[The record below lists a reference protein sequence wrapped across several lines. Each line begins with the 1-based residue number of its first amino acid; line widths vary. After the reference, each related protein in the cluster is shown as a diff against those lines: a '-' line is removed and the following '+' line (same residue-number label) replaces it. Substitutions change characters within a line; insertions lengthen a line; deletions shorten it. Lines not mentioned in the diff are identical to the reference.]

1 MCTRVAPQLLAGNET
16 NEADALDIQRPDVQ
30 ATEEQQVPPEQE
42 TEEHSGYRLGLEV
55 TDDLEVDCGEAEH
68 PTGLFPGHL
77 DIFDAGLEDEQDHAE
92 YNTPT
97 SVLDNEDRTTTIEDT
112 PSLAQSAS
120 IRPNSGRL
128 SSSAATEVR
137 EMFSDNTK
145 LQAAACRRYNGM
157 PTRDWWWETQEK
169 ISQDRRGGGATI
181 VPLIVASDKT
191 MLTLQSGDL
200 AAHAV
205 FLSIGNLRASARH
218 SNERPGSILLGLIP
232 IVKEGDAITRGRIF
246 HHCLATIFELVK
258 QMCLQAGTEILCSD
272 GWTRRYVPIIAVFT
286 TDYEEQVK
294 LTGILGNRHCTMCKI
309 HPGLREDLE
318 LTAEWRSKTDTRE
331 RIQRQRKG
339 ATGTSSGST
348 AQLSQTFDVVDDG
361 IESEEEEAGLGSGD
375 ESELDPDER
384 IHDINRFALT
394 MPLMDIHKSLM
405 VDILHQLLKGV
416 MMHVLGSTQLF
427 TLDQARNK
435 PGTRMFEAVTHA
447 NATKKRSAK
456 ANAKVAKSIVTG
468 IVDRR
473 FASIP
478 KFATIRVFQHLSKIL
493 PVFVPLLEEVGT
505 PEANAAIQFI
515 RATVDFITLAMYQSH
530 DDNTLRYFELA
541 LYRMNQ
547 RKEVF
552 QKYRNPKAKDDEQH
566 FDFPKWHSLT
576 HYVQMIH
583 LYGCAPNWDTNHPEH
598 KHHTYANEGFRRTNK
613 KNDWEDQLMEH
624 HLRGINM
631 LALQDTLCRGPRPTL
646 ADGRER
652 DEEPVSVGEPQP
664 IDLVFGLPG
673 INRRTKKA
681 LWRAVR
687 DIVELLGPEEGPLFR
702 QAMAVFVRESRPYNR
717 EQPSNLDPVRVE
729 PMDTWVN
736 DYPVQLHH
744 SIKCRKEHGDMTD
757 DSSTTE
763 RNITRC
769 ARIWQKEAKP
779 RHDWVWV
786 QEYEAPA
793 EDGKQSVAFQG
804 RSPVR
809 PRLIVTVEDIGVI
822 HAAEHDMDQGEQA
835 NTRYSGVYCDV
846 YVPKDPQGR
855 AGDPAHGAALP
866 PAYRDPSIYYAAS
879 NADPASFAREASQLA
894 GNKHNSSPRLL
905 MFILQ
910 DRNNITHGEI
920 KRYCECKLGISPRCV
935 QYAHVQK
942 APAQYISNV
951 LMKFNA
957 KLGGFSNTVFGPVT
971 SKKPILD
978 NSVVI
983 IGADVSHA
991 APGLNGPSMAAM
1003 TVSMNDNATRYAAAI
1018 EASGH
1023 RVETITDETIE
1034 NMEKHIISPIENGW
1048 STQAGQGKIPATVV
1062 YFRDGISESQFA

>member
-1 MCTRVAPQLLAGNET
+1 
-16 NEADALDIQRPDVQ
+16 
-30 ATEEQQVPPEQE
+30 
-42 TEEHSGYRLGLEV
+42 
-55 TDDLEVDCGEAEH
+55 
-68 PTGLFPGHL
+68 
-77 DIFDAGLEDEQDHAE
+77 
-92 YNTPT
+92 
-97 SVLDNEDRTTTIEDT
+97 
-112 PSLAQSAS
+112 
-120 IRPNSGRL
+120 
-128 SSSAATEVR
+128 
-137 EMFSDNTK
+137 
-145 LQAAACRRYNGM
+145 
-157 PTRDWWWETQEK
+157 
-169 ISQDRRGGGATI
+169 
-181 VPLIVASDKT
+181 
-191 MLTLQSGDL
+191 
-200 AAHAV
+200 
-205 FLSIGNLRASARH
+205 
-218 SNERPGSILLGLIP
+218 
-232 IVKEGDAITRGRIF
+232 
-246 HHCLATIFELVK
+246 
-258 QMCLQAGTEILCSD
+258 
-272 GWTRRYVPIIAVFT
+272 
-286 TDYEEQVK
+286 
-294 LTGILGNRHCTMCKI
+294 
-309 HPGLREDLE
+309 
-318 LTAEWRSKTDTRE
+318 
-331 RIQRQRKG
+331 
-339 ATGTSSGST
+339 
-348 AQLSQTFDVVDDG
+348 
-361 IESEEEEAGLGSGD
+361 
-375 ESELDPDER
+375 
-384 IHDINRFALT
+384 
-394 MPLMDIHKSLM
+394 
-405 VDILHQLLKGV
+405 
-416 MMHVLGSTQLF
+416 
-427 TLDQARNK
+427 
-435 PGTRMFEAVTHA
+435 
-447 NATKKRSAK
+447 
-456 ANAKVAKSIVTG
+456 VAKSIVTG

-478 KFATIRVFQHLSKIL
+478 KFATIRVFQHLSKVSQWTGAEQKYILRQIL

-530 DDNTLRYFELA
+530 DDNTLRYLELA

-576 HYVQMIH
+576 HYVQMIR

-681 LWRAVR
+681 LWRPVR

-717 EQPSNLDPVRVE
+717 EQPSNLDPDRVE

-763 RNITRC
+763 RNITRW
-769 ARIWQKEAKP
+769 ARSWQREVKP

-786 QEYEAPA
+786 QEYEATA

-855 AGDPAHGAALP
+855 ASDVHGMTLIKPLPLWQLGQGKHHGLHDDAHRLHPPPLAVILATVRANSKPDNAAKVFFAEAGRFAQDLVTAHGGDKDVVFEIITFEKHCFTIKDEDKLEKWDDEQIEIFRNDVLANSPPTELLFLLP
-866 PAYRDPSIYYAAS
+866 TGTPPSIT
-879 NADPASFAREASQLA
+879 L
-894 GNKHNSSPRLL
+894 PRTLIPL
-905 MFILQ
+905 
-910 DRNNITHGEI
+910 
-920 KRYCECKLGISPRCV
+920 
-935 QYAHVQK
+935 
-942 APAQYISNV
+942 V
-951 LMKFNA
+951 LR
-957 KLGGFSNTVFGPVT
+957 GRPPSWPVT
-971 SKKPILD
+971 STT
-978 NSVVI
+978 
-983 IGADVSHA
+983 ADL
-991 APGLNGPSMAAM
+991 G
-1003 TVSMNDNATRYAAAI
+1003 
-1018 EASGH
+1018 
-1023 RVETITDETIE
+1023 
-1034 NMEKHIISPIENGW
+1034 
-1048 STQAGQGKIPATVV
+1048 
-1062 YFRDGISESQFA
+1062 F